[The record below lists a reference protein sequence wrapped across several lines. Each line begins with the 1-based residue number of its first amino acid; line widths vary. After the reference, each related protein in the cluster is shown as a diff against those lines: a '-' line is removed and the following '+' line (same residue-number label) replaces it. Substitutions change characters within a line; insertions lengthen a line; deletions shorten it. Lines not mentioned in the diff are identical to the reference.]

1 MARSSGISSA
11 ADPDAP
17 SDDSS
22 MGVYFAPKS
31 FRYSSI
37 GEELTKNDHC
47 LSVVAVGSKF
57 LYVLPGFDVLAVEM
71 RHIQT
76 KGSGRIG
83 KEEDTYDL
91 FIKNDASLSRTY
103 PCEMLIKD
111 LSIIKVFICHQQ

>member
-1 MARSSGISSA
+1 MVTSLGLSPET
-11 ADPDAP
+11 DPDAP
-17 SDDSS
+17 SDGSS

-31 FRYSSI
+31 FRYSSV
-37 GEELTKNDHC
+37 GDELTKNDHC
-47 LSVVAVGSKF
+47 ISVVAVGSKF

-76 KGSGRIG
+76 KGSGTIG

-111 LSIIKVFICHQQ
+111 LTIIKVYICHQQ